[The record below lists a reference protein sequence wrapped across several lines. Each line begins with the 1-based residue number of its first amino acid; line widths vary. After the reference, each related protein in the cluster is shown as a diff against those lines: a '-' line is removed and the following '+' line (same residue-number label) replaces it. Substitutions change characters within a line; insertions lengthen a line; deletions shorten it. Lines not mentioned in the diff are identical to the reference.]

1 MKKKGFKTN
10 NEIIIQK
17 TCDYDEIYRALLDIS
32 SAYTPPLITS
42 IKNLSEYALKLVDNA
57 EVFIA
62 KDESILGFIAVYSND
77 LSNKTGY
84 ITQVGVKSI
93 AQSTGIGKRLM
104 NEAYSICKEKGM
116 QKIKLEVRK
125 SNIKA
130 IKFYQKEGFKDCG
143 DATEHSIYME
153 KTL

>member
-1 MKKKGFKTN
+1 M
-10 NEIIIQK
+10 
-17 TCDYDEIYRALLDIS
+17 
-32 SAYTPPLITS
+32 
-42 IKNLSEYALKLVDNA
+42 
-57 EVFIA
+57 
-62 KDESILGFIAVYSND
+62 
-77 LSNKTGY
+77 SNKTGY
-84 ITQVGVKSI
+84 ITQVSVKSI

-143 DATEHSIYME
+143 DATEHSTYME

>member
-1 MKKKGFKTN
+1 MKKKSFKTN

-42 IKNLSEYALKLVDNA
+42 INNLSEYALKLVDNA

-62 KDESILGFIAVYSND
+62 KDELILGFIAVYSND
-77 LSNKTGY
+77 MSNKTGY

-93 AQSTGIGKRLM
+93 ASQL
-104 NEAYSICKEKGM
+104 
-116 QKIKLEVRK
+116 V
-125 SNIKA
+125 
-130 IKFYQKEGFKDCG
+130 
-143 DATEHSIYME
+143 
-153 KTL
+153 

>member
-1 MKKKGFKTN
+1 
-10 NEIIIQK
+10 
-17 TCDYDEIYRALLDIS
+17 
-32 SAYTPPLITS
+32 
-42 IKNLSEYALKLVDNA
+42 
-57 EVFIA
+57 
-62 KDESILGFIAVYSND
+62 
-77 LSNKTGY
+77 
-84 ITQVGVKSI
+84 
-93 AQSTGIGKRLM
+93 M

-143 DATEHSIYME
+143 DATEHSTYME

>member
-1 MKKKGFKTN
+1 MKKKSFKTN

-42 IKNLSEYALKLVDNA
+42 INNLSEYALKLVDNA

-77 LSNKTGY
+77 MSNKTGY

-143 DATEHSIYME
+143 DATEHSTYME